1 MKKKYSQ
8 AIKALGATLT
18 GGLLLAGSAVA
29 GPQIDFGNDGGYLQ
43 LDVKFQ
49 GILDNTDFG
58 SGQDGEGSR
67 WDADLR
73 RARIVFTGMFD
84 DTWGAKFQTCG
95 GTSATRNFGGGG
107 YELAKNN
114 SKTNSQIRLTDGYLV
129 GMFND
134 MLNIKLGLTKIPL
147 TRANLDECFAPLSH
161 ERSSFVY
168 SPYGTDATKNSRDMG
183 LVATGA
189 FVDNH
194 LKYFAAV
201 MEGREGAASFYNP
214 FVDKTFT
221 TSAEPESNLEY
232 VARLHYSFLDPET
245 SASAGGYKGTYLGK
259 KGKVLTV
266 GAAGAYEADAA
277 YKNTRP
283 AADLP
288 GMPVGSGMLL
298 PPTVIGEESVDYT
311 AWTAD
316 LFFEYPFVNNGVL
329 TATALYLDVDFEDA
343 YLTAR
348 APADLA
354 TIVGGATG
362 QRDGYYVKLGYV
374 LPLTVGA
381 KGKLQ
386 PFVRY
391 EDWNLANLLNV
402 NDQGVQQSGIGI
414 NYYVKGNDQI
424 RFTLEYYQ
432 TDYDTPTDL
441 ADYTDQTAPKPHDL
455 TDGYDTIAAMFMV
468 SF

>member
-1 MKKKYSQ
+1 MKKMYTVL
-8 AIKALGATLT
+8 AATAFCSCLA
-18 GGLLLAGSAVA
+18 GGLALPDKANA
-29 GPQIDFGNDGGYLQ
+29 GPSIDFGDDGGYLQ

-49 GILDNTDFG
+49 GILDHTDFG
-58 SGQDGEGSR
+58 SGKDGEGSR

-84 DTWGAKFQTCG
+84 DTWGAKFQTCA

-114 SKTNSQIRLTDGYLV
+114 SKTNSQIRLTDGYLI

-134 MLNIKLGLTKIPL
+134 QLNIKLGLTKIPL

-189 FVDNH
+189 FASNR
-194 LKYFAAV
+194 LKYFAGI

-221 TSAEPESNLEY
+221 TSAEPSSNLEY

-245 SASAGGYKGTYLGK
+245 SASAGGYKGFYLGK
-259 KGKVLTV
+259 KGKVLTL
-266 GAAGAYEADAA
+266 GIAGAYEKDAA
-277 YKNTRP
+277 YKNTAP
-283 AADLP
+283 AGAMGTP
-288 GMPVGSGMLL
+288 GFLL
-298 PPTVIGEESVDYT
+298 PTVTGDEAVDYK

-316 LFFEYPFVNNGVL
+316 LFFEYPFANGGVI
-329 TATALYLDVDFEDA
+329 TATALYLDVDFDDA
-343 YLTAR
+343 YLTAK
-348 APADLA
+348 AVGDLN

-362 QRDGYYVKLGYV
+362 QRDGYYAKLGYV

-381 KGKLQ
+381 KGKIQ
-386 PFVRY
+386 PFARY
-391 EDWNLANLLNV
+391 ENWDIASLLGVSDQTVEQWGVGANYFVFGTDKL
-402 NDQGVQQSGIGI
+402 
-414 NYYVKGNDQI
+414 
-424 RFTLEYYQ
+424 RFTLEYYR
-432 TDYDTPTDL
+432 TNYDKATNL
-441 ADYTDQTAPKPHDL
+441 ADYTDQTVQPTEF
-455 TDGYDTIAAMFMV
+455 TDSYDTMTAMFMV

>member
-1 MKKKYSQ
+1 MKKKYS
-8 AIKALGATLT
+8 KTMMALGATLT

-29 GPQIDFGNDGGYLQ
+29 GPQIDFGENGYLQ

-49 GILDNTDFG
+49 GILDYTDFG
-58 SGQDGEGSR
+58 SGQDGEGRR
-67 WDADLR
+67 WDAALR
-73 RARIVFTGMFD
+73 RARLVFTGMFD
-84 DTWGAKFQTCG
+84 ETWGAKFQTCA

-114 SKTNSQIRLTDGYLV
+114 SKTNSQIRLTDGYLI

-194 LKYFAAV
+194 LKYFAGI
-201 MEGREGAASFYNP
+201 MEGREGAANFYNP

-221 TSAEPESNLEY
+221 TSAEPSSNLEY
-232 VARLHYSFLDPET
+232 VARVHYSFLDPET
-245 SASAGGYKGTYLGK
+245 SASAGGYKGFYLGK
-259 KGKVLTV
+259 KGKVLTLGV
-266 GAAGAYEADAA
+266 AGAYEADAA
-277 YKNTRP
+277 YKNTAP
-283 AADLP
+283 AGAP
-288 GMPVGSGMLL
+288 GTPGFFLSKVNGDE
-298 PPTVIGEESVDYT
+298 TVDYT

-316 LFFEYPFVNNGVL
+316 VFFEYPFANTGVL
-329 TATALYLDVDFEDA
+329 TATALYLDVDFDDA
-343 YLTAR
+343 YLTTS
-348 APADLA
+348 APADLN
-354 TIVGGATG
+354 TIVGGAIG
-362 QRDGYYVKLGYV
+362 QRDGYYGKVGYV

-381 KGKLQ
+381 KGKIQ
-386 PFVRY
+386 PFARY
-391 EDWNLANLLNV
+391 ENWDIASLL
-402 NDQGVQQSGIGI
+402 GVRNQTVEQWGVGA
-414 NYYVKGNDQI
+414 NYYVKGNDRI
-424 RFTLEYYQ
+424 RFTLEYSR
-432 TDYDTPTDL
+432 TNYDKPTDL
-441 ADYTDQTAPKPHDL
+441 ADYTDQTAPQPHDL
-455 TDGYDTIAAMFMV
+455 TDSYDTMTAMFMV